1 VEVEVANAG
10 DEPID
15 RVRVTLLL
23 FDRDENE
30 VERDV
35 RFVEDLPSAERFG
48 YLYET
53 QTDYDEL
60 SNRYVVVVQVVG

>member
-1 VEVEVANAG
+1 MEVEVGNAG

-23 FDRDENE
+23 FDRDGNE

-35 RFVEDLPSAERFG
+35 RFVEDLPAGESVG

-53 QTDYDEL
+53 ATDYDEL
-60 SNRYVVVVQVVG
+60 SNRYVVVVQEVG